1 MKYRYKK
8 TTFYKLIFLFMIST
22 FIYKSAESQNALIN
36 ILTQNTGIVKKGKTL
51 FLEVYV
57 NNTDPAN
64 HIGIYK
70 IRVQVSVPS
79 AFVTIAQTGHVL
91 PTGWKIMK
99 NDGSVMM
106 LSNGKDM
113 IAPTD
118 GRVILIALKGEKVGG
133 PNIITGQLSV
143 ADGIEP
149 GMTPGVL
156 QGDLTADNYST
167 TSCQVVK

>member
-1 MKYRYKK
+1 
-8 TTFYKLIFLFMIST
+8 
-22 FIYKSAESQNALIN
+22 
-36 ILTQNTGIVKKGKTL
+36 
-51 FLEVYV
+51 
-57 NNTDPAN
+57 
-64 HIGIYK
+64 
-70 IRVQVSVPS
+70 
-79 AFVTIAQTGHVL
+79 
-91 PTGWKIMK
+91 
-99 NDGSVMM
+99 MM